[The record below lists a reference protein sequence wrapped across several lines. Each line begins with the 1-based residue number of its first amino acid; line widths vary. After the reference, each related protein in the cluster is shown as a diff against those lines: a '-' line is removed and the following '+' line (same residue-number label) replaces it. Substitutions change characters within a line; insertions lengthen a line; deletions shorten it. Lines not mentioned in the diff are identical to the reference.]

1 MGWCAQR
8 TFSAFFS
15 APDFRAV
22 FQDLALDIGVCMRPE
37 VLKHKLAA
45 RSEPNSEQ
53 AWNLS
58 RWPSVL
64 SQPGPH
70 RLFVASRG
78 AWRGYFVL
86 RPDALFTPNECWT
99 PFTLLFDA
107 HSWTELPPTPVK
119 QFRGFTYKVPTTPAA
134 DQPDTSSPHI
144 FRPVTVV

>member
-8 TFSAFFS
+8 TFSTFFWPPFFS
-15 APDFRAV
+15 CFE
-22 FQDLALDIGVCMRPE
+22 DLSLDIGVCMRPE

-58 RWPSVL
+58 RWPTAL

-78 AWRGYFVL
+78 TWRGYFVL
-86 RPDALFTPNECWT
+86 SPEALFTPNECWT

-107 HSWTELPPTPVK
+107 RSWTELPPTPVK
-119 QFRGFTYKVPTTPAA
+119 QFRGFTYKVPTAPVADHSDNPA
-134 DQPDTSSPHI
+134 PRRRTVSSQ
-144 FRPVTVV
+144 

>member
-1 MGWCAQR
+1 MLSALSQLFFGAQL
-8 TFSAFFS
+8 
-15 APDFRAV
+15 FRAV
-22 FQDLALDIGVCMRPE
+22 FEDLPLDIGVCMRPE